1 MGFYSIKES
10 IRSLAVWFR
19 TIWRDRDWDYSF
31 LYNTLH
37 KKLSNMHDCL
47 SSNNAVA
54 FHHPNHLKRFKICKL
69 LAKRIAND
77 KYWSRGFSGKD
88 VFHGDYLKQQ
98 DLDMLHELM
107 AKYSMWWWD

>member
-1 MGFYSIKES
+1 MGFHSFKKS
-10 IRSLAVWFR
+10 IRSLTIWFK
-19 TIWRDRDWDYSF
+19 TIWRDRDWDHDF
-31 LYNTLH
+31 LYEILY
-37 KKLSNMHDCL
+37 KKLSNMYDYL
-47 SSNNAVA
+47 SSNNTVA
-54 FHHPNHLKRFKICKL
+54 LHYPNHLKRLRICKL
-69 LAKRIAND
+69 LAKRIVNN